1 MRCRRGGKRPS
12 WFATGASAWPA
23 LFLVLVA
30 GCASSRSLLVSD
42 DLSTSAYSAS
52 GVYEQVID
60 LSERLDTTSGSPDS
74 VRVFGP
80 ALAFDGDANG
90 QHSYWNSG
98 GFPVQWIEV
107 DLQRSVRL
115 AEIRLVVAQ
124 SPDGATHHE
133 IWVSV
138 DPIRDDLSGARR
150 IHQHEGN
157 TKDRVVLR
165 APVTEDVSAR
175 FVQVRTLVSPS
186 WVAWMEIEV
195 RGVEEK

>member
-1 MRCRRGGKRPS
+1 MS
-12 WFATGASAWPA
+12 A
-23 LFLVLVA
+23 LFLLFVT
-30 GCASSRSLLVSD
+30 GCASSRPPLVSE
-42 DLSTSAYSAS
+42 DLAPAAYNAS
-52 GVYEQVID
+52 GIYEQVID
-60 LSERLDTTSGSPDS
+60 LSERLGTTSGSPDS
-74 VRVFGP
+74 VRVFHP
-80 ALAFDGDANG
+80 ALAFDGDAQG

-107 DLQRSVRL
+107 DLQRKVQL

-133 IWVSV
+133 IWVSD

-150 IHQHEGN
+150 IHEHEGM
-157 TKDRVVLR
+157 TKDHDILEARIM
-165 APVTEDVSAR
+165 EDVSAR